1 MIELTT
7 GIVDPVAAP
16 PVTPVE
22 QPIDVKHLAR
32 MTLGD
37 SSLEREVLQLF
48 DRQAEILLARMQ
60 KAAPAAA
67 AAHAHTLKG
76 SSSGIGAWKVARA
89 AEAVEFAVAR
99 KGAADIGAAIDRL
112 GGVVAE
118 ARAVIAELL
127 RAKLIFPMP

>member
-1 MIELTT
+1 MINLST

-16 PVTPVE
+16 PLAPIE
-22 QPIDVKHLAR
+22 QPIDVTHLAR

-37 SSLEREVLQLF
+37 SSLEREVLQLY
-48 DRQAEILLARMQ
+48 DRQAEMLLARMQ
-60 KAAPAAA
+60 QAAPAAA

-89 AEAVEFAVAR
+89 AEAVEFAAAGN
-99 KGAADIGAAIDRL
+99 GATNIAAAIGSL
-112 GGVVAE
+112 GAVIGE

-127 RAKLIFPMP
+127 RAH